1 MGSFEVFCEK
11 FLQWRM
17 AGTPMVVVTLTGE
30 RGHVPQD
37 LGARMVVG
45 KDGILFGTIG
55 GGKIEK
61 KCIDLSLEFLQRNEA
76 VSKYSF
82 TWNLQRDIGM
92 SCGGELSVLFE
103 VFSQA
108 REWRI
113 ALFGAGHIVQ
123 ELAPLLLRLECRL
136 QVFDPR
142 IEWLSRIEDHPRL
155 KKHLVSD
162 MVPMVEGLDPDC
174 FVGIIT
180 MGHATDYP
188 LVKRAL
194 ETRNFPYLGVIGSKV
209 KRIRI
214 NADLLAAGIHA
225 SLVES
230 FHCPMGEDYGK
241 NDPAEIAISIAAHM
255 LSVRRDRAAPESRKD
270 EGGSSPRPDGQSTLL
285 R

>member
-1 MGSFEVFCEK
+1 MANFEVFCEK
-11 FLQWRM
+11 FLEWRR
-17 AGTPMVVVTLTGE
+17 AGTPIVVVTLTGE

-45 KDGILFGTIG
+45 HEGILFGTIG

-61 KCIDLSLEFLQRNEA
+61 RCIELSREYLEAKDGPLKRG
-76 VSKYSF
+76 F

-92 SCGGELSVLFE
+92 SCGGEVSILFE
-103 VFSQA
+103 VFSGN
-108 REWRI
+108 REWQI

-123 ELAPLLLRLECRL
+123 ELAPLLLKLECRL

-142 IEWLSRIEDHPRL
+142 SEWIAKLSDHPRL
-155 KKHLVSD
+155 TKQVCVD
-162 MVPMVEGLDPDC
+162 MVAEIERLPEDC

-194 ETRNFPYLGVIGSKV
+194 EVRKFPYLGVIGSKV
-209 KRIRI
+209 KRLKI
-214 NADLLAAGIHA
+214 NSDLLAAGIP
-225 SLVES
+225 SERVQS

-241 NDPAEIAISIAAHM
+241 NDPSEIAISIAAQM
-255 LSVRRDRAAPESRKD
+255 LSFRRDLNPQESRTD
-270 EGGSSPRPDGQSTLL
+270 GGGSLPRPDV

>member
-1 MGSFEVFCEK
+1 MPSFETFCER
-11 FLQWRM
+11 FLELKR

-45 KDGILFGTIG
+45 DDGILFGTIG

-61 KCIDLSLEFLQRNEA
+61 RCIEQAQEYLSA
-76 VSKYSF
+76 KDGPTKYSF

-103 VFSQA
+103 VFSGN

-123 ELAPLLLRLECRL
+123 ELAPLLLKLECRL

-142 IEWLSRIEDHPRL
+142 IEWLSRISDHPRL
-155 KKHLVSD
+155 EKRLTPD
-162 MVPMVEGLDPDC
+162 MVPMIDELSPDC

-194 ETRNFPYLGVIGSKV
+194 ETRTFPYLGVIGSKV
-209 KRIRI
+209 KRIKI
-214 NADLLAAGIHA
+214 NSDLLAAGIPGA
-225 SLVES
+225 RVDS

-241 NDPAEIAISIAAHM
+241 NDPAEIAISIASQM
-255 LSVRRDRAAPESRKD
+255 LSIRRDLGLQESRTGG
-270 EGGSSPRPDGQSTLL
+270 GGSSL
-285 R
+285 RQDER